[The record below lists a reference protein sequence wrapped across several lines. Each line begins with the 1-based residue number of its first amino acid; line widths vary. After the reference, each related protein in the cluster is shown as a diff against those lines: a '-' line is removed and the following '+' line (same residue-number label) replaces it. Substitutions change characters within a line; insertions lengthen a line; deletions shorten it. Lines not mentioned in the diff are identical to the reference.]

1 MASNQTLNIFLRY
14 GFLRQTLV
22 IAVLVITGVPLIGH
36 FAIFPLFEQ
45 SLIENTEDK
54 AIRVGDFLSSLMRLD
69 ELNLE
74 IDTLPPEIN
83 LHAQEAI
90 TNLGLAKLKLFDRN
104 GMTIYSSD
112 KEDINKRNTY
122 DYFLNYVTLGNP
134 YTVVV
139 KKDKPSLEGQFYT
152 VDVVETYVP
161 IMSLNGK
168 FDGAFEIYFDIT
180 EGLAR
185 IRQLNNYILLTS
197 IIGGFLLLTVLFFLL
212 LRTGRSFEERRK
224 VDQQL
229 QVAKH
234 QKELILDTAGEGIFG
249 VDNKGVMTFAN
260 RAAVDMLGF
269 PLEKLLHSNHHD
281 LIHHSRHDGSS
292 NPIEQ
297 CIVRKSLTTGEI
309 IKSEVEL
316 FWRADGNS
324 FPVDITVTPLIEDN
338 RVSGAVAAFHDI
350 TKQQSD
356 ELALREANE
365 KLEKLSYIDFM
376 TGIPNRRSF
385 EQILG
390 NMWRHNLRLKQSL
403 SILMIDIDYFKRFN
417 DSYGHQVGDDCL
429 KDVASTLSRGLY
441 RPGDFLARYGGEEF
455 VLILSE
461 TFIDGAE
468 LVAKRLCESIESLQI
483 LNEGS
488 EVSKWVTISLGIAST
503 IPVEGNSSEEL
514 IRQADKALYEAK
526 KYGRNTFV
534 TFKPEITG

>member
-90 TNLGLAKLKLFDRN
+90 INLGLAKLKLFDRN
-104 GMTIYSSD
+104 GITIYSSD
-112 KEDINKRNTY
+112 PEDINKHNTY

-180 EGLAR
+180 EELAH
-185 IRQLNNYILLTS
+185 IRQLTNYILLTS

-229 QVAKH
+229 QIAKH

-365 KLEKLSYIDFM
+365 KLEKLSYIDYM

-417 DSYGHQVGDDCL
+417 DSYGHQAGDDCL

-461 TFIDGAE
+461 TLIDGAE

-534 TFKPEITG
+534 TFKPK